1 MGMGTIV
8 SCFAF
13 GFVLFVATWVMLC
26 VFSLAV
32 NDSVGVSDE
41 DGGWNGDGPGS
52 PLVKLE

>member
-1 MGMGTIV
+1 MGIGTIV
-8 SCFAF
+8 SCVAF

-32 NDSVGVSDE
+32 NDSVEVSDE
-41 DGGWNGDGPGS
+41 DEGWNGDDPEF